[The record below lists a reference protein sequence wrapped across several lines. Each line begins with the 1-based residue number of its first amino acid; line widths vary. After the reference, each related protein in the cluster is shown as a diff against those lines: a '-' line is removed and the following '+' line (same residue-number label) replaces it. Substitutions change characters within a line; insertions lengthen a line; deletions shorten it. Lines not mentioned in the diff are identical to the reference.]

1 MKKYLNYCASA
12 LALMALSACSDTFEP
27 SVTGEGSVMMT
38 ASINTDMEVV
48 SRAAS
53 DELAGQYGSSL
64 VVYIR
69 NSQGVVRQYRGAD
82 NLPTAPISLLS
93 GHYTAQGWAGD
104 SVSASWTERCFK
116 GSEEFDITNGAVS
129 TVALALKVANT
140 AAELELGEGVQDVL
154 TDIQMTVG
162 HSRGTLTFTEENL
175 NDRAY
180 FMFPSYDR
188 NLRYTLSGKL
198 IDGTPIELADV
209 IENPAEATCYRFK
222 VVYTPKENNNGGAF
236 FTISVDES
244 SIEVRNE
251 IELTTAPSITGYD
264 FDINSTITGEKG
276 KIGRRTFYVTTAATL
291 RDVILTSDDLTP
303 ILGSNAIDFLNLQD
317 ETAIETLAAAGINF
331 HSLTKDV
338 NGNTLRPNQLVQ
350 LNLEEALTNNLE
362 DGIHIFTL
370 QATDI
375 EGRQSTGTL
384 TINVSNAPVEADP
397 IDPDDLRITS
407 RSAVLTGTVLK
418 EGVEEVGFRY
428 RAQGGQWNYI
438 AGVPESRSLAVGTRF
453 AAVLTGLTPATTY
466 EYLTVSDNF
475 ESTDA
480 MTFTT
485 EAEPQLPNSSFEE
498 WSTSGKTV
506 LLAANANNLF
516 WDSGNH
522 GSSTMS
528 KNITDKS
535 TQYVHS
541 GTYSAQLTSQF
552 VGVGSIGKFAAGNAF
567 VGKYL
572 KTDGT
577 DGVLGWGRPFTA
589 RPKAFRIWIKY
600 NPGTVQKK
608 GAVSGY
614 LNEGDQDQGAIYM
627 ALVDGTVDTYDGQKW
642 PAVIKTKASERK
654 LFNPEGENVIAYGAK
669 FLESATDGDGLIEL
683 VVPLTYRRNDTRPAA
698 LIFVASASRYGDYFC
713 GGEGSTLWIDDIELI
728 YE

>member
-12 LALMALSACSDTFEP
+12 LALLALSACADSFEP
-27 SVTGEGSVMMT
+27 ALSGEGSVNMT

-53 DELAGQYGSSL
+53 DELAEQYGSSL

-69 NSQGVVRQYRGAD
+69 NSQGVVRQYRGIQ
-82 NLPTAPISLLS
+82 NLPTTPVALLS

-116 GSEEFDITNGAVS
+116 GVEEFDISAGSVS
-129 TVALALKVANT
+129 SVNLALKVANT
-140 AAELELGEGVQDVL
+140 AAELELGEGVTDVL
-154 TDIQMTVG
+154 TDITMTVG
-162 HSRGTLTFTEENL
+162 HSRGTLTFTQENV

-198 IDGTPIELADV
+198 VDGTPIQLADV

-222 VVYTPKENNNGGAF
+222 LQYTPKEDNNGGVF

-251 IELTTAPSITGYD
+251 IELTTAPAISGYD
-264 FDINSTITGEKG
+264 FDINGTITAEKG
-276 KIGRRTFYVTTAATL
+276 KVGRRTFYITTASTL
-291 RDVILTSDDLTP
+291 RDVMLTSSELVS
-303 ILGSNAIDFLNLQD
+303 IIGSESVDFLNMQD
-317 ETAIETLAAAGINF
+317 ETARTALADAGVNF
-331 HSLTKDV
+331 HALTEDI

-350 LNLEEALTNNLE
+350 LNLEQVLTNNLE
-362 DGIHIFTL
+362 DGIHTFTVT
-370 QATDI
+370 ATDT
-375 EGRQSTGTL
+375 EGRSSTGSL
-384 TINVSNAPVEADP
+384 TINVSNAPVEIVPMAQ
-397 IDPDDLRITS
+397 DDIRLTT

-418 EGVEEVGFRY
+418 DGVEEAGFRY

-438 AGVPESRSLAVGTRF
+438 AGVPESRALAVGTRF
-453 AAVLTGLTPATTY
+453 AAQLNDLTPATTY
-466 EYLTVSDNF
+466 EYIVVADGY
-475 ESTDA
+475 ESEPV
-480 MTFTT
+480 TFTT
-485 EAEPQLPNSSFEE
+485 EAETQLPNSSFEE
-498 WSTSGKTV
+498 WTTSGKTV
-506 LLAANANNLF
+506 LLASNANNLF

-522 GSSTMS
+522 GSSTMN

-552 VGVGSIGKFAAGNAF
+552 VGIGSIGKFAAGNAF

-577 DGVLGWGRPFTA
+577 DGVLGWGREFTG
-589 RPKAFRIWIKY
+589 RPTAFRIWIKY
-600 NPGTVQKK
+600 NPGTVNSK

-627 ALVDGTVDTYDGQKW
+627 ALVDETVQDFDGQKW
-642 PAVIKTKASERK
+642 PAVVKTKASERQ
-654 LFNPEGENVIAYGAK
+654 LFNPEGDNVIAYGAK

-683 VVPLTYRRNDTRPAA
+683 VVPLTYRRNDVRPAA

-713 GGEGSTLWIDDIELI
+713 GGEGSTLWIDDLELI
-728 YE
+728 Y